1 MTDNKW
7 AKYRP
12 ATQAIRSGFSATN
25 EQEHSEPIFA
35 TSSFIFD
42 SAQQAADRFSYT
54 EEGNIYSRFTNPTVQ
69 RFEQRLA
76 TLEGGE
82 SCVATASGM
91 AAITALCM
99 GLLSAG
105 DHVLC
110 SNGLFGTT
118 KLLFTNI
125 LARFSINFDFVDLND
140 YSAWEAKVQKN
151 TRFIYFETPTNPLT
165 EMVDIQKLSDVVKAV
180 NPNTLIA
187 VDNCFCTPMLQLPL
201 KHGADIVI
209 HSATKYL
216 DGQGRCIGGAIVG
229 DKENI
234 GEKVYSVLRTSGP
247 CMSPFNAWVFLK
259 GMETLDVRMKQS
271 CFNAQVFADWL
282 VQQSQVKKVFFPG
295 LASHPQHHLLGVQ
308 QSLPGAIV
316 SFELKGGKE
325 AAWKLIDKTALFSI
339 TSNLGD
345 TRSTITH
352 PSTTTHGRWSEEDRQ
367 HVGIRQGLI
376 RTSIGLEDVTDL
388 IEDLHF

>member
-7 AKYRP
+7 AKYRS
-12 ATQAIRSGFSATN
+12 ATQAVRAGFSATN
-25 EQEHSEPIFA
+25 EQEHSEPIFT

-54 EEGNIYSRFTNPTVQ
+54 EEGNVYSRFTNPTVQ
-69 RFEQRLA
+69 RFEHRLA
-76 TLEGGE
+76 VLEGGE
-82 SCVATASGM
+82 CCVATASGM
-91 AAITALCM
+91 SAITALCM

-125 LARFSINFDFVDLND
+125 LARFGIEFDFVDLND
-140 YSAWEAKVQKN
+140 FDSWESKLQKN

-165 EMVDIQKLSDVVKAV
+165 EIVDIQKLSNLVKAV
-180 NPNTLIA
+180 NPEVLVV
-187 VDNCFCTPMLQLPL
+187 VDNCFCTPILQLPL
-201 KHGADIVI
+201 NHGADIVI

-216 DGQGRCIGGAIVG
+216 DGQGRCVGGAIVG
-229 DKENI
+229 DKKNV
-234 GEKVYSVLRTSGP
+234 GEKIYGVLRTSGP

-259 GMETLDVRMKQS
+259 GMETLDIRMKQA
-271 CFNAQVFADWL
+271 CANAQTLADWL
-282 VQQSQVKKVFFPG
+282 VQQPQIANVFFPG
-295 LASHPQHHLLGVQ
+295 LESHPQQHLIGVQ

-316 SFELKGGKE
+316 SFELKGGKD
-325 AAWKLIDKTALFSI
+325 AAWNVIDKTALFSI
-339 TSNLGD
+339 TANLGD

-352 PSTTTHGRWSEEDRQ
+352 PSTTTHGRWSEEERKNA
-367 HVGIRQGLI
+367 GIDAGLV
-376 RTSIGLEDVTDL
+376 RLSVGLEDVNDL
-388 IEDLHF
+388 IEDIHF

>member
-12 ATQAIRSGFSATN
+12 ATQAVRAGFSATG
-25 EQEHSEPIFA
+25 EQEHSEPIFP
-35 TSSFIFD
+35 TSSFVFD

-54 EEGNIYSRFTNPTVQ
+54 EEGNVYSRFTNPTVQ

-76 TLEGGE
+76 VLEGGE
-82 SCVATASGM
+82 CCVATASGM

-125 LARFSINFDFVDLND
+125 LARFGIEFDFVDLND
-140 YSAWEAKVQKN
+140 FPAWESKLKDN

-165 EMVDIQKLSDVVKAV
+165 EIVDIQKLSDLVKSANPETLVV
-180 NPNTLIA
+180 
-187 VDNCFCTPMLQLPL
+187 VDNCFCTPVLQLPL

-216 DGQGRCIGGAIVG
+216 DGQGRCVGGAIVG
-229 DKENI
+229 DHKNV
-234 GEKVYSVLRTSGP
+234 GEKIYGVLRTSGP

-259 GMETLDVRMKQS
+259 GMETLDIRMKQS
-271 CFNAQVFADWL
+271 CANAQVLADWL
-282 VQQSQVKKVFFPG
+282 VQQPQVENVFFPG
-295 LASHPQHHLLGVQ
+295 LTSHPQHDLVGVQ

-316 SFELKGGKE
+316 SFELKGGKK
-325 AAWKLIDKTALFSI
+325 AAWDVIDKTQLFSI
-339 TSNLGD
+339 TANLGD

-352 PSTTTHGRWSEEDRQ
+352 PSTTTHGRWSEEERENA
-367 HVGIRQGLI
+367 GINAGLI
-376 RTSIGLEDVTDL
+376 RTSIGLEDVNDL